1 MSFVNDYLRQNDI
14 EGLRNRIFSKKEVN
28 INEIMYQKDVD
39 RFSIIYFQI

>member
-14 EGLRNRIFSKKEVN
+14 ESLRNRIFSKKEVN